1 MPAKKADGSES
12 EAAGSEGESPK
23 APPPTQINKM
33 KFTGSAHIKKDRRQ
47 SSSRFNITQNREL
60 VKLPQLSE
68 ASLSEK
74 EELFIQK
81 IRQCSVLFD
90 FVSDPLSDLKWKE
103 VKRAALQEMVEF
115 VTQNRGV
122 LTESIYP
129 EVCVRETLPLQSP
142 PRPLILLLFTD
153 SPDVLGQPVQGP
165 PTHQQPQW
173 SRVRPRGG
181 RADPGG
187 CLAPPA
193 ARLRVLPQVRARDLQ
208 SVLFD

>member
-12 EAAGSEGESPK
+12 EPAGNENESPK
-23 APPPTQINKM
+23 APPPTQINKI

-129 EVCVRETLPLQSP
+129 EVCLSPRP
-142 PRPLILLLFTD
+142 PRLSSSCSLQIVQMFSVNLFRA
-153 SPDVLGQPVQGP
+153 LP
-165 PTHQQPQW
+165 PTNSPN
-173 SRVRPRGG
+173 G
-181 RADPGG
+181 AEFDPEEDEPT
-187 CLAPPA
+187 LEA
-193 ARLRVLPQVRARDLQ
+193 AWPHLQLVYEFFLRSESGIL
-208 SVLFD
+208 

>member
-12 EAAGSEGESPK
+12 EAAGSENDSPK

-103 VKRAALQEMVEF
+103 VKRAALQKMVEF

-129 EVCVRETLPLQSP
+129 EVCVRKALSPLSTQTLT
-142 PRPLILLLFTD
+142 LLLFTD
-153 SPDVLGQPVQGP
+153 SPDVLRQPVQGP
-165 PTHQQPQW
+165 PAHQQPQW
-173 SRVRPRGG
+173 GRVRP
-181 RADPGG
+181 
-187 CLAPPA
+187 
-193 ARLRVLPQVRARDLQ
+193 
-208 SVLFD
+208 